1 MIPFNH
7 LGWIFKTFGSIV
19 YPKSVHVSLCDF
31 MEALSPHSTV
41 LDVGGGTGVMCEFAH
56 TCREDLDFT
65 VVDPAEGMLK
75 HAKEYVKTCKGSAE
89 ALPFIDKSFDMVLMG
104 EALHHF
110 NDIDEA
116 LKETVRVLKKGGKL
130 FIYDFDV
137 GTFRGQSICTAE
149 KLLGEP
155 GNFFEPEAL
164 TVLLESYGFS
174 AGFKRHGWRY
184 TMHAELK
191 R

>member
-7 LGWIFKTFGSIV
+7 LGWMFKTFGPAI
-19 YPKSVHVSLCDF
+19 YPKSIRVTLCEFIKPLSLH
-31 MEALSPHSTV
+31 ASV
-41 LDVGGGTGVMCEFAH
+41 LDVGGGTGVMSELAH
-56 TCREDLDFT
+56 HCRNDLDFT

-75 HAKEYVKTCKGSAE
+75 HTKKYVKTSKAKAE
-89 ALPFIDKSFDMVLMG
+89 SLPFDDNSFDMVMMG

-110 NDIDEA
+110 RVIDESM
-116 LKETVRVLKKGGKL
+116 KETVRVLKKGGML

-137 GTFRGQSICTAE
+137 STFRGQSICTFE

-164 TVLLESYGFS
+164 VVLLEEYGFS
-174 AGFKRHGWRY
+174 VGFKQHGWRY
-184 TMHAELK
+184 TIHANLM
-191 R
+191 

>member
-7 LGWIFKTFGSIV
+7 LGWMFKTFGPVI
-19 YPKSVHVSLCDF
+19 YPQSVRTSLCDF
-31 MEALSPHSTV
+31 LKPLKPHARV
-41 LDVGGGTGVMCEFAH
+41 LDVGGGTGVMCEFVHA
-56 TCREDLDFT
+56 CRDDLDLS
-65 VVDPAEGMLK
+65 VVDPAAGMFK
-75 HAKEYVKTCKGSAE
+75 YAKAYVKTHKGSAE
-89 ALPFIDKSFDMVLMG
+89 ALPFEDNNFDILLMG

-110 NDIDEA
+110 NDIEEA
-116 LKETVRVLKKGGKL
+116 LKETVRVLKKHGSL

-137 GTFRGQSICTAE
+137 SSFKGKSICMAE

-164 TVLLESYGFS
+164 SILLESYGFS
-174 AGFKRHGWRY
+174 VGFKQHGWRY
-184 TMHAELK
+184 TMHAQLK

>member
-7 LGWIFKTFGSIV
+7 LGFFFKTFGPMI
-19 YPKSVHVSLCDF
+19 YPDSVKISLCDF
-31 MEALSPHSTV
+31 LQPLLSDASV
-41 LDVGGGTGVMCEFAH
+41 LDIGGGTGVMCEFAH
-56 TCREDLDFT
+56 TCRDDLAFT
-65 VVDPAEGMLK
+65 VVDPAGGMLK
-75 HAKEYVKTCKGSAE
+75 HAKEYVKTVKASAE
-89 ALPFIDKSFDMVLMG
+89 ALPFADKSFDLILMG

-137 GTFRGQSICTAE
+137 GTFRGQSICTVE

-164 TVLLESYGFS
+164 TVLLESYGFT
-174 AGFKRHGWRY
+174 AGFKRHEWRY
-184 TMHAELK
+184 TMHAQLK

>member
-7 LGWIFKTFGSIV
+7 LGWIFKTFGPVI
-19 YPKSVHVSLCDF
+19 YPKSVRISLCDF
-31 MEALSPHSTV
+31 LKPLSSHSSV
-41 LDVGGGTGVMCEFAH
+41 LDMGGGTGVMCEFAH
-56 TCREDLDFT
+56 TCRDDLDLT

-75 HAKEYVKTCKGSAE
+75 HTKEYVKTYKASAE
-89 ALPFIDKSFDMVLMG
+89 ALPFDDKSFDMVFMG

-110 NDIDEA
+110 SDIDEA

-137 GTFRGQSICTAE
+137 GTFRGQSICTVE

-164 TVLLESYGFS
+164 LILLESYGFS
-174 AGFKRHGWRY
+174 AGFKRHEWRY
-184 TMHAELK
+184 TMHAQLK

>member
-7 LGWIFKTFGSIV
+7 LGWFFKTFGPVI
-19 YPKSVHVSLCDF
+19 YPKSVQISLCDF
-31 MEALSPHSTV
+31 LKPLSPHSVV
-41 LDVGGGTGVMCEFAH
+41 LDMGGGTGVMCEFAH
-56 TCREDLDFT
+56 TCRNDLDFT

-75 HAKEYVKTCKGSAE
+75 HTKEYIKTYKANAE
-89 ALPFIDKSFDMVLMG
+89 ALPFADKSFDMVFMG

-110 NDIDEA
+110 KDIDEA

-137 GTFRGQSICTAE
+137 GTFRGKSICTGE

-164 TVLLESYGFS
+164 LILLESYGFS
-174 AGFKRHGWRY
+174 AGFKQHGWRY
-184 TMHAELK
+184 TMHAHLK
-191 R
+191 G

>member
-7 LGWIFKTFGSIV
+7 LGFFFKTFGPMI
-19 YPKSVHVSLCDF
+19 YPDSVKTSLCDF
-31 MEALSPHSTV
+31 IEPLSPDASV
-41 LDVGGGTGVMCEFAH
+41 LDIGGGTGVMCEFAYM
-56 TCREDLDFT
+56 CRNDLDFM

-75 HAKEYVKTCKGSAE
+75 HAKEYVKTSKGSAE
-89 ALPFIDKSFDMVLMG
+89 ALPFDDKSFDLVLMG

-110 NDIDEA
+110 KDVEEA

-137 GTFRGQSICTAE
+137 STFRGKSICRIE
-149 KLLGEP
+149 ELFGEP

-164 TVLLESYGFS
+164 LILLESYGFS
-174 AGFKRHGWRY
+174 AGFKRHEWRY
-184 TMHAELK
+184 TMHAQLK